1 MPIPNFSIPKER
13 LIMSEHL
20 YTLFQSKQIP
30 YEYDLT
36 FVDQL
41 LRTKYAAIEVSKRT
55 VEDLKKDPMCDFD
68 AIYKCYVITDA
79 VLLDSLFTE
88 EERSI
93 QAEMAK
99 KHSTYSETREYNV
112 WGDIQEGRMIRVI
125 IDSTNGTTMTGFN
138 LQGLC
143 EVLMYELYV
152 LKGIKPEAC
161 TNPND
166 PYFAHY
172 LECLDKAGYL

>member
-1 MPIPNFSIPKER
+1 MTELLYER
-13 LIMSEHL
+13 FLK
-20 YTLFQSKQIP
+20 SKVP
-30 YEYDLT
+30 YEFSLEY
-36 FVDQL
+36 VDQL
-41 LRTKYAAIEVSKRT
+41 LRTKYSAVEVSKST
-55 VEDLKKDPMCDFD
+55 VEDLKNDPMCDFD

-79 VLLDSLFTE
+79 VVLDSLFTP

-93 QAEMAK
+93 QSEMAK
-99 KHSTYSETREYNV
+99 ENSKYPAEDDNV

-125 IDSTNGTTMTGFN
+125 VDSDNGSTMTGFN

>member
-1 MPIPNFSIPKER
+1 
-13 LIMSEHL
+13 MSKSL
-20 YTLFQSKQIP
+20 YQLFQIKQIS
-30 YEYDLT
+30 YQYDLK

-41 LRTKYAAIEVSKRT
+41 LRTKYGAIEVSKST
-55 VEDLKKDPMCDFD
+55 VEDLKNDPMCYFD

-79 VLLDSLFTE
+79 VVLDSLFTP

-93 QAEMAK
+93 QSEMAK
-99 KHSTYSETREYNV
+99 ENSKYPAEDDNV
-112 WGDIQEGRMIRVI
+112 WRDIQEGRMIRVI
-125 IDSTNGTTMTGFN
+125 VDSDNGNTMTGFN

-161 TNPND
+161 TDPND

>member
-1 MPIPNFSIPKER
+1 MIEQIYER
-13 LIMSEHL
+13 FLNSN
-20 YTLFQSKQIP
+20 IP
-30 YEYDLT
+30 YEFSLNH
-36 FVDQL
+36 VDQIL
-41 LRTKYAAIEVSKRT
+41 QNKYAAVEVSKST
-55 VEDLKKDPMCDFD
+55 VEDLKNDPMCDFD
-68 AIYKCYVITDA
+68 AIYKCYIITDTA
-79 VLLDSLFTE
+79 VLDSLFTE
-88 EERSI
+88 EEKLMHS
-93 QAEMAK
+93 AK
-99 KHSTYSETREYNV
+99 KKRNINKTNLDKNAKTWR
-112 WGDIQEGRMIRVI
+112 DIKEGRMIRVI
-125 IDSTNGTTMTGFN
+125 VDSDNGSTMTGFN

>member
-1 MPIPNFSIPKER
+1 
-13 LIMSEHL
+13 MSEQL
-20 YTLFQSKQIP
+20 YSLFQSKQIP

-41 LRTKYAAIEVSKRT
+41 LRTTYGAIEVSKST

-68 AIYKCYVITDA
+68 TIYKCYVITDTKI
-79 VLLDSLFTE
+79 LNSLFTP

-93 QAEMAK
+93 QAEMSK
-99 KHSTYSETREYNV
+99 KHATYPQTEDDNV
-112 WGDIQEGRMIRVI
+112 WRDIQEGRMIRVI

>member
-1 MPIPNFSIPKER
+1 
-13 LIMSEHL
+13 MSEQL
-20 YTLFQSKQIP
+20 YSLFQSKQIS

-41 LRTKYAAIEVSKRT
+41 LRTTYGAIEVSKST

-79 VLLDSLFTE
+79 KILNSLFTP

-99 KHSTYSETREYNV
+99 KHATHPKTEDPNV
-112 WGDIQEGRMIRVI
+112 WRDIQEGRMIRVI

-143 EVLMYELYV
+143 EGLMYELYV

>member
-1 MPIPNFSIPKER
+1 
-13 LIMSEHL
+13 MSEQL
-20 YTLFQSKQIP
+20 YSLFQSKQIP

-41 LRTKYAAIEVSKRT
+41 LRTTYGAIEVSKSK

-79 VLLDSLFTE
+79 KILHSLFTP

-99 KHSTYSETREYNV
+99 KHATYPETEDHNV
-112 WGDIQEGRMIRVI
+112 WRDIQEGRMIRVI

>member
-1 MPIPNFSIPKER
+1 
-13 LIMSEHL
+13 
-20 YTLFQSKQIP
+20 
-30 YEYDLT
+30 
-36 FVDQL
+36 
-41 LRTKYAAIEVSKRT
+41 
-55 VEDLKKDPMCDFD
+55 MCDFD

-79 VLLDSLFTE
+79 VVLDSLFTP

-93 QAEMAK
+93 QSEMAK
-99 KHSTYSETREYNV
+99 ENSKYPAEDDSLWR
-112 WGDIQEGRMIRVI
+112 DIQEGRMIRVI
-125 IDSTNGTTMTGFN
+125 VDSDNGNTMTGFN

-161 TNPND
+161 TDPND

>member
-1 MPIPNFSIPKER
+1 MTKLLYER
-13 LIMSEHL
+13 FLK
-20 YTLFQSKQIP
+20 SKVP
-30 YEYDLT
+30 YEFSLEH
-36 FVDQL
+36 VDQL
-41 LRTKYAAIEVSKRT
+41 LRTKYSAVEVSKST
-55 VEDLKKDPMCDFD
+55 VEDLKNDPMCDFD

-79 VLLDSLFTE
+79 VVLDSLFTP

-93 QAEMAK
+93 QSEMAK
-99 KHSTYSETREYNV
+99 ENSKYPAEDDNV

-125 IDSTNGTTMTGFN
+125 VDSDNGSTMTGFN

-161 TNPND
+161 TDPND

>member
-1 MPIPNFSIPKER
+1 MKKEGYI
-13 LIMSEHL
+13 LTELL
-20 YTLFQSKQIP
+20 YERFLKLKVP
-30 YEYDLT
+30 YEFSLEH
-36 FVDQL
+36 VNQL
-41 LRTKYAAIEVSKRT
+41 LQTKYSAVEVSKST
-55 VEDLKKDPMCDFD
+55 LEDLKKDPMCDFD
-68 AIYKCYVITDA
+68 AIYKCYVITDEV
-79 VLLDSLFTE
+79 VLSSLFTE

-93 QAEMAK
+93 QSEMAK
-99 KHSTYSETREYNV
+99 ENSKYPEENDNV
-112 WGDIQEGRMIRVI
+112 WADIQEGRMIRVI
-125 IDSTNGTTMTGFN
+125 VNSDNGKTMTGFN

-161 TNPND
+161 TDPND